1 MFKLY
6 YMSMCAP
13 SRAAKIILNEKSIKF
28 HSINEPVWQR
38 RIEFLKINPE
48 GELPVIIDN
57 KNNKIIGYFS
67 LAYFL
72 EDNEDQKS
80 LVGKCPLSRLEVRRI
95 CKWFDNKFNKEVYE
109 NIVEE
114 RVFKSLKGLGN
125 PSSESLKAGRVNLK
139 NHENYLEWL
148 LKNRTFIAG
157 EFFSIADI
165 ICSAYLSTLDYL
177 GEVDWE
183 RINLTKKWYAQIKSR
198 PSFRDILEEKLFTIP
213 ASKHY
218 KNLDF

>member
-1 MFKLY
+1 MYKFY
-6 YMSMCAP
+6 YMSMCAA
-13 SRAAKIILNEKSIKF
+13 SRAAKVILNEKKIKY

-57 KNNKIIGYFS
+57 KNNNIIGYFS
-67 LAYFL
+67 LAYYL
-72 EDNEDQKS
+72 EDNDDQKN
-80 LVGKCPLSRLEVRRI
+80 LVGESLLNRLEVRRM

-114 RVFKSLKGLGN
+114 RVFKNLKGLGN
-125 PSSESLKAGRVNLK
+125 PSSEFLKAGRVNIK

-148 LKNRTFIAG
+148 LNNRTFIAG
-157 EFFSIADI
+157 EYFTIADI
-165 ICSAYLSTLDYL
+165 IAAAYLSTLDYL

-183 RINLTKKWYAQIKSR
+183 RINFTKKWYAKIKSR
-198 PSFRDILEEKLFTIP
+198 PSFRDILDEKLFTIP
-213 ASKHY
+213 PSKHY

>member
-1 MFKLY
+1 MVIIY
-6 YMSMCAP
+6 SASWCAP
-13 SRAAKIILNEKSIKF
+13 CRFAKQLLNEKGIKF
-28 HSINEPVWQR
+28 HSVNEPVWQR

-48 GELPVIIDN
+48 GGLPVIIDN
-57 KNNKIIGYFS
+57 QNNKIIGYFS

-72 EDNEDQKS
+72 EDNEGQKS

-95 CKWFDNKFNKEVYE
+95 CKWFDDKFNKEVYE

-114 RVFKSLKGLGN
+114 RVFKSLKGHGN
-125 PSSESLKAGRVNLK
+125 PSSEALKAGRVNLK

-177 GEVDWE
+177 GEVEWE

-213 ASKHY
+213 ASKQY

>member
-1 MFKLY
+1 MYKLY

-28 HSINEPVWQR
+28 YSINEPIWQR

-48 GELPVIIDN
+48 GELPVIIDD

-72 EDNEDQKS
+72 EENENKKT
-80 LVGKCPLSRLEVRRI
+80 LVGKCSLSRLEVRRL

-125 PSSESLKAGRVNLK
+125 PSSEFLKAGRTNLK

-148 LKNRTFIAG
+148 LNNRSFIAG

-165 ICSAYLSTLDYL
+165 ICAAYLSTLDYL
-177 GEVDWE
+177 GEVDWK
-183 RINLTKKWYAQIKSR
+183 RINSTKKWYAKVKSR
-198 PSFRDILEEKLFTIP
+198 PSFRNILEEKLFTIP

>member
-1 MFKLY
+1 MYKLY
-6 YMSMCAP
+6 YMPMCAP
-13 SRAAKIILNEKSIKF
+13 SRAAKIILNEKGIQF
-28 HSINEPVWQR
+28 NSINEPIWKR

-48 GELPVIIDN
+48 GELPVIVDV
-57 KNNKIIGYFS
+57 KKNKIVGYFS

-72 EDNEDQKS
+72 EDKEDKKN
-80 LVGKCPLSRLEVRRI
+80 LVGQCSLSRLEIRRI

-114 RVFKSLKGLGN
+114 RVFKNLKGLGN
-125 PSSESLKAGRVNLK
+125 PSSEFLKAGRVNLK
-139 NHENYLEWL
+139 NHENYIEWL
-148 LKNRTFIAG
+148 LSNRTFIAG

-165 ICSAYLSTLDYL
+165 ICAAYFSSLDYL

-183 RINLTKKWYAQIKSR
+183 RINSTKKWYAKIKSR
-198 PSFRDILEEKLFTIP
+198 PSFRDILKEKLFTIP

-218 KNLDF
+218 QNLDF

>member
-1 MFKLY
+1 MYKLY
-6 YMSMCAP
+6 YMPMCAP
-13 SRAAKIILNEKSIKF
+13 SRAAKIILNEKGIQF
-28 HSINEPVWQR
+28 NSINEPIWKR

-48 GELPVIIDN
+48 GELPVIVDV
-57 KNNKIIGYFS
+57 KKNKIVGYFS

-72 EDNEDQKS
+72 EDKEDKKN
-80 LVGKCPLSRLEVRRI
+80 LVGQCSLSRLEIRRI

-114 RVFKSLKGLGN
+114 RVFKNLKGLGN
-125 PSSESLKAGRVNLK
+125 PSSEFLKAGRVNLK
-139 NHENYLEWL
+139 NHENYIEWL
-148 LKNRTFIAG
+148 LTNRTFIAG

-165 ICSAYLSTLDYL
+165 ICAAYFSSLDYL

-183 RINLTKKWYAQIKSR
+183 RINSTKKWYAKIKSR
-198 PSFRDILEEKLFTIP
+198 PSFRDILKEKLFTIP

-218 KNLDF
+218 HNLDF

>member
-1 MFKLY
+1 MTKKLEQ
-6 YMSMCAP
+6 
-13 SRAAKIILNEKSIKF
+13 LF
-28 HSINEPVWQR
+28 
-38 RIEFLKINPE
+38 
-48 GELPVIIDN
+48 D
-57 KNNKIIGYFS
+57 
-67 LAYFL
+67 L

-80 LVGKCPLSRLEVRRI
+80 LVGKCPSSRLEVRRI
-95 CKWFDNKFNKEVYE
+95 CKWFDNKFNNEVYE

-125 PSSESLKAGRVNLK
+125 PSSESLKARRNKIK

-183 RINLTKKWYAQIKSR
+183 RINLTKKWYAKIKSR
-198 PSFRDILEEKLFTIP
+198 PSFRAILEENLFTIP

>member
-1 MFKLY
+1 MP
-6 YMSMCAP
+6 MCAP
-13 SRAAKIILNEKSIKF
+13 SRAAKIILNEKGIQF
-28 HSINEPVWQR
+28 NSINEPIWKR

-48 GELPVIIDN
+48 GELPVIVDV
-57 KNNKIIGYFS
+57 KKNKIVGYFS

-72 EDNEDQKS
+72 EDKEDKKN
-80 LVGKCPLSRLEVRRI
+80 LVGQCSLSRLEIRRI

-114 RVFKSLKGLGN
+114 RVFKNLKGLGN
-125 PSSESLKAGRVNLK
+125 PSGEFLKAGRVNLK
-139 NHENYLEWL
+139 NHENYIEWL
-148 LKNRTFIAG
+148 LSNRTFIAG

-165 ICSAYLSTLDYL
+165 ICAAYFSSLDYL

-183 RINLTKKWYAQIKSR
+183 RINSTKKWYAKIKSR
-198 PSFRDILEEKLFTIP
+198 PSFRDILKEKLFTIP

-218 KNLDF
+218 QNLDF